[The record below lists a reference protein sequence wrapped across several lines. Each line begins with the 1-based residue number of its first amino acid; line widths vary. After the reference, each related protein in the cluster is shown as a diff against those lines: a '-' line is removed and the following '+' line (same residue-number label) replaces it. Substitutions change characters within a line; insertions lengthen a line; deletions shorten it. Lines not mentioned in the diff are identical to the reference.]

1 MAYCYQRVKN
11 ESQAAECFEQALNL
25 SKEANDSLLETDILA
40 QIAKHYYK
48 QSEYGKALM
57 YANRALSRVNR
68 INARAVL
75 VIVAKI
81 YDKVGRTDEAVDLYE
96 KVYDLDNVYAKYGA
110 SKWLGHYYLRKN
122 DLIRAAYFFDKY
134 ETYSD
139 SVRNIIK
146 TKDIARI
153 DAVYNYTEKEKE
165 NIRLKYELAE
175 NRYIVYIFVF
185 MCISLIFAFFAF
197 ISHLKKKRMSERI
210 KYENET
216 KYLKEKY
223 EQSSAFVDEN
233 KRKIESLNVRLA
245 RVVDCNESL
254 AAELKASREQLENQ
268 NRIANMQIANREL
281 SQSKLANSDIC
292 RKIRAVLNDNTCER
306 CDKKYLKTIG

>member
-1 MAYCYQRVKN
+1 MAWT
-11 ESQAAECFEQALNL
+11 
-25 SKEANDSLLETDILA
+25 LLFT
-40 QIAKHYYK
+40 
-48 QSEYGKALM
+48 
-57 YANRALSRVNR
+57 
-68 INARAVL
+68 
-75 VIVAKI
+75 
-81 YDKVGRTDEAVDLYE
+81 
-96 KVYDLDNVYAKYGA
+96 
-110 SKWLGHYYLRKN
+110 KN

-268 NRIANMQIANREL
+268 NRIANMQTANREL
-281 SQSKLANSDIC
+281 SQSKLTNSDIF